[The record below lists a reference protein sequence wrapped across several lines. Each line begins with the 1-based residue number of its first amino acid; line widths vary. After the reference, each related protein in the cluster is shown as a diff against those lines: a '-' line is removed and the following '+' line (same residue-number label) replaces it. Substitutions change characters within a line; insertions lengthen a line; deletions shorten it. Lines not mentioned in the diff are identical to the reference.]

1 MLVLLLV
8 LLLVLVLLVPFVVP
22 VRPVPLEARGFRG
35 SGVDGGLLANGCS
48 TCSLCESRTSRIS
61 RS

>member
-1 MLVLLLV
+1 M
-8 LLLVLVLLVPFVVP
+8 PFVVP